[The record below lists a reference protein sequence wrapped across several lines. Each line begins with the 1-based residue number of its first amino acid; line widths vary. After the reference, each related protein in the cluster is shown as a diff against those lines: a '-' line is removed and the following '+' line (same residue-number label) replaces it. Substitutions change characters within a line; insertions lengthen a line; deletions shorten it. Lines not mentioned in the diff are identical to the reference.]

1 MDTIGSRLLRT
12 RKARGL
18 TQGDLAQALGISINN
33 VSKWERGLA
42 EPRKPEHIEKLAKLL
57 GVSKVYLA
65 FGEDYLETTEKS
77 TADKLEMLSADY
89 QELAEKF
96 VNMLLEQ
103 QSKKNAEQT
112 NGGKK

>member
-1 MDTIGSRLLRT
+1 MDTIGMRLLKT
-12 RKARGL
+12 RKAKGL